1 LPANARAQAKELI
14 RDNCTAFA
22 GFIATCRYYADFM
35 AEYLTLP
42 RDKIDVVYPGINLQG
57 HGGPRVDESSRP
69 FTIGYFARICPEKG
83 LHVLVEAFRLL
94 KRMPGTPPCRLHVSG
109 WMGENHAA
117 YFDEQRRRLAEANLL
132 NDFEH
137 LPTPD
142 HAGKVRFLRQCDVLS
157 VPTTYR
163 EPKGLYILEA
173 WANGVPV
180 VQPRHGTFPEL
191 IEAAGGGVLVH
202 PDDPADL
209 AQALR
214 RLMDQPDQARDM
226 ARRGHEAV
234 RTRFHAAAM
243 AEETL
248 RVLRKTCSI

>member
-1 LPANARAQAKELI
+1 
-14 RDNCTAFA
+14 
-22 GFIATCRYYADFM
+22 
-35 AEYLTLP
+35 
-42 RDKIDVVYPGINLQG
+42 
-57 HGGPRVDESSRP
+57 
-69 FTIGYFARICPEKG
+69 
-83 LHVLVEAFRLL
+83 
-94 KRMPGTPPCRLHVSG
+94 
-109 WMGENHAA
+109 
-117 YFDEQRRRLAEANLL
+117 
-132 NDFEH
+132 
-137 LPTPD
+137 
-142 HAGKVRFLRQCDVLS
+142 